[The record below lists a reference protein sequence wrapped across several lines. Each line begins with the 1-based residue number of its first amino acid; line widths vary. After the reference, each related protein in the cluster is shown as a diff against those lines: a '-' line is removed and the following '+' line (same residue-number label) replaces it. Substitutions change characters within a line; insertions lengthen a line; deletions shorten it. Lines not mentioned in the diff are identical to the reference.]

1 MVCAVDM
8 GFMSTSRNRMTPVH
22 YMASGGADNVLWC
35 LQPAPES
42 DSAYHRGAD
51 ISRLSQFAGEEEGV
65 ARACSLTPS
74 VRFAALTHQCSLAM
88 LSHLAP
94 RSDVCTMAPHHAPFF
109 DAPSRCGPTVLF
121 PPCTM
126 LEVKKVSA
134 EELQEHDRAESSG
147 SPKKLSE
154 VVQTATNVRTLH
166 DVISRQG
173 TRQSHT
179 ETRRFRVNSD
189 CNEGD
194 KRFVSIDVLPHFL

>member
-1 MVCAVDM
+1 MLPFLM
-8 GFMSTSRNRMTPVH
+8 LP
-22 YMASGGADNVLWC
+22 
-35 LQPAPES
+35 
-42 DSAYHRGAD
+42 
-51 ISRLSQFAGEEEGV
+51 
-65 ARACSLTPS
+65 RA
-74 VRFAALTHQCSLAM
+74 AA
-88 LSHLAP
+88 
-94 RSDVCTMAPHHAPFF
+94 
-109 DAPSRCGPTVLF
+109 TVLF

-134 EELQEHDRAESSG
+134 EELQERDRAESSG

>member
-1 MVCAVDM
+1 
-8 GFMSTSRNRMTPVH
+8 
-22 YMASGGADNVLWC
+22 
-35 LQPAPES
+35 
-42 DSAYHRGAD
+42 
-51 ISRLSQFAGEEEGV
+51 
-65 ARACSLTPS
+65 
-74 VRFAALTHQCSLAM
+74 
-88 LSHLAP
+88 
-94 RSDVCTMAPHHAPFF
+94 MAPHHALFF

-134 EELQEHDRAESSG
+134 EELQERDRAESSG

-194 KRFVSIDVLPHFL
+194 KRFVSIDVLTHFL